1 MIIIVTL
8 SLSFIA
14 GILIGHFAI
23 NNSTDENFPEQKLLK
38 KHRTEA
44 GTKLF
49 LILCVT
55 LPIGCLMEN
64 TLRYKRRS
72 L

>member
-23 NNSTDENFPEQKLLK
+23 NNSTDENFTYQDHEK
-38 KHRTEA
+38 
-44 GTKLF
+44 
-49 LILCVT
+49 
-55 LPIGCLMEN
+55 
-64 TLRYKRRS
+64 
-72 L
+72 